1 MFGASLRPGKNI
13 WRRFLRK
20 IYMVCPYKL
29 VTCKQNASKKV
40 QNLPNKSLHHNED
53 WNKILSKLLIQ
64 DMAIK
69 QDSKKSLSV
78 NKCTSAYSLC
88 LINVR
93 LCLYEAVRN

>member
-1 MFGASLRPGKNI
+1 MYFSKLLLGFVKVGDVSLSTLIHVKVTRPFI
-13 WRRFLRK
+13 
-20 IYMVCPYKL
+20 M
-29 VTCKQNASKKV
+29 
-40 QNLPNKSLHHNED
+40 HHNED
-53 WNKILSKLLIQ
+53 WHKILSKLLIQ
-64 DMAIK
+64 GVVNK